1 MIQEQKETK
10 QILICQITTPNIIT
24 KYKLKIG
31 YKGSIMEKT
40 IANTILLISRRT
52 KLAI

>member
-31 YKGSIMEKT
+31 YKGSIMEKPLQ
-40 IANTILLISRRT
+40 IQYYW
-52 KLAI
+52 LADEQS

>member
-1 MIQEQKETK
+1 MKKNLTNDDTGTK
-10 QILICQITTPNIIT
+10 RNKTDTNLPKYTPNIIT

-40 IANTILLISRRT
+40 IANTIL
-52 KLAI
+52 